1 MSFESLCIK
10 KIKRTFTEDMIINI
24 FWKNFLG
31 KVYRVDFEAIVYD
44 NGEWDFEYQK
54 AFIYKDETS
63 NWDKEVIKSIN
74 ENDNYILYHT
84 TLNGTNEC
92 WTMYK
97 NPTPIPKSTRSENI
111 HQMCHNNKILHKKIA
126 ELEEENKKLKEQL
139 QSK

>member
-10 KIKRTFTEDMIINI
+10 KIKRSFTEDMIINI

-97 NPTPIPKSTRSENI
+97 NPKPIPKSTTSENI
-111 HQMCHNNKILHKKIA
+111 HQMCHNKILHKKIA